1 MKKQV
6 PLFLISFLFL
16 FSCDREV
23 ENPVISD
30 SFNFFPLFIGNY
42 WTYEVEERIYFGE
55 NDFEDY
61 SFFYRDQIRTVFV
74 NDAGEQVFIVRR
86 DKSENNEAWEFEV
99 EYTLVIRE
107 NNLIMNLQNQP
118 LIVLVYPVKE
128 GLIWNGNKFR
138 DASLDEFELKIENSS
153 NPGNS
158 IVRVIQEEADDL
170 ITFRDNR
177 YDVFEENVGLTERYY
192 EVLTYCSRNDCL
204 GDQLIDSGRIT
215 HMKLIDYGNE

>member
-6 PLFLISFLFL
+6 LFLFFPFLFL
-16 FSCDREV
+16 FSCDREI
-23 ENPVISD
+23 ENPIPTN
-30 SFNFFPLFIGNY
+30 SFDFFPLLIGNY

-55 NDFEDY
+55 NDFEDD
-61 SFFYRDQIRTVFV
+61 SFFYRDQIRTVYV

-86 DKSENNEAWEFEV
+86 DKSENNEIWELEV

-118 LIVLVYPVKE
+118 LIVLVYPIKE
-128 GLIWNGNKFR
+128 GVIWNGNKYR
-138 DASLDEFELKIENSS
+138 DASLDEFELKIENPSS
-153 NPGNS
+153 SGNS
-158 IVRVIQEEADDL
+158 TVRVIQEDADDL
-170 ITFRDNR
+170 ITFRDIR

-204 GDQLIDSGRIT
+204 GDQLIDSGRVT
-215 HMKLIDYGNE
+215 YMKLIEFGDV